1 MQSETYKLLL
11 EKQKNGTDNNKSKDE
26 EQKEESTEDTKK
38 NYRTKRT
45 GIIFRKSEL
54 KAEGLLSPV
63 NKEESPELLNK
74 FLGVGSNKK
83 RYRETEVKLPSRSMI
98 IASESPKTKGRKT
111 AAVGER
117 PKPRRR

>member
-63 NKEESPELLNK
+63 NKDESPEMLNK
-74 FLGVGSNKK
+74 FLGVETNKK

-111 AAVGER
+111 AAGGER